1 MELVKKFLFFS
12 FLFNAIE
19 CYPIDIGTLS
29 FNLDPNVGFVTKRIL
44 NNTNKSQIYTISVYE
59 VDKPIRKEVVVNR
72 DKHEL
77 LYNPRK
83 FVLSPG
89 ESKNVKFYYNSNNNE
104 ERYFRILFNEYGLP
118 KDLLVN
124 KSMYLNLSINAIL
137 VVEPKDKKFKYNLDT
152 TNNILKNTGNSFFEV
167 IVKESCDQDDSLA
180 YSKKLLPGDVISN
193 SLLNEVNHIIFI
205 FNDRYY
211 FMDDRCKG

>member
-1 MELVKKFLFFS
+1 MELIKKILFFS

-29 FNLDPNVGFVTKRIL
+29 FNLDPNVGFVTKRVL

-152 TNNILKNTGNSFFEV
+152 TNNILKNTGNAFFEV

-193 SLLNEVNHIIFI
+193 SLLNDVNHIIFI